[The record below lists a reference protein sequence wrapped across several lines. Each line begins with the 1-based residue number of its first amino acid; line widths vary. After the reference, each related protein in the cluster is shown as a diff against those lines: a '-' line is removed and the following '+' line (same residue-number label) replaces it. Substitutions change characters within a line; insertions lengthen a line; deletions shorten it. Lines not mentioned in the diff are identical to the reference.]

1 MFASPS
7 TLAFNAPSRKDDL
20 ISVCYIVIFLLNGCC
35 LPFENKI
42 KQTSSTD
49 LKKNIKIS
57 LDFKTKY
64 PLTAMVQ
71 ELGLSFES
79 KKLLTQFVNL
89 VEDLEYEE
97 EPFYDQI
104 KWTLDKV

>member
-1 MFASPS
+1 M
-7 TLAFNAPSRKDDL
+7 
-20 ISVCYIVIFLLNGCC
+20 
-35 LPFENKI
+35 
-42 KQTSSTD
+42 
-49 LKKNIKIS
+49 KIS

-71 ELGLSFES
+71 ELGLSVES
-79 KKLLTQFVNL
+79 KKLLKQFISL